1 MAIFLSSLRKS
12 GHLDRVRITI
22 CNVGSRKLGK
32 SDDYASGDWSLF
44 APNLSIYGFDADA
57 DACDAA
63 NSDLEHRQV
72 NWQENHIPL
81 ALGKS
86 SGESTLY
93 VTHNPMCSSLY
104 PPNQPYLDRFAE
116 LPELVGL
123 DFTVEME
130 TTTLDEFCQKEG
142 ITSIDFLQVDVQGA
156 DLQVLQGAE
165 QILKTVL
172 AVQTEVEFS
181 HLYVNQPL
189 FADVDAYL
197 RAKDFTFFHTTTA
210 YVPRA
215 RSPIV
220 SKNRSGQLLWGD
232 AFYFCDLLQDVE
244 MLHSK
249 TPEQIFKLACVA
261 DVLDFPDYTLELLE
275 YLTVN
280 YGNSNPAYNFAD
292 NIVEGLNQFPLLVQG
307 GLENLP
313 VIQNIQKFLT
323 NLDLDSV
330 APTPSKQQAASPTAV
345 FHSDHYQRHNQRR
358 LEHLASLGL
367 NLANKTVLEV
377 GAGIGDHTHFF
388 LDRSCEVTTTEGR
401 PENLKLLQARYPG
414 LPVAFLDMDQPEA
427 DANMMFEIVYC
438 YGLLYHLKNPTEAI
452 AFMSQH
458 CTNLLLLETCV
469 SYGDGEAINPC
480 NEWAE
485 SPSQA
490 TSGWGCRPTRN
501 WVYNQL
507 KRHFNFVYLPIT
519 QPNHEQFPTDW
530 STDPQ
535 NDLLSR
541 SVFIASRTAIH
552 NPILIEEV
560 LMQQRKH

>member
-1 MAIFLSSLRKS
+1 MSIFISSLKSS
-12 GHLDRVRITI
+12 GHLDRVHITI

-32 SDDYASGDWSLF
+32 GDDYASGDWGLF

-63 NSDLEHRQV
+63 NADLENRQV
-72 NWQENHIPL
+72 NWTEKHVPL
-81 ALGKS
+81 ALSKAI
-86 SGESTLY
+86 GESTLY
-93 VTHNPMCSSLY
+93 VTQNPMCSSLY
-104 PPNQPYLDRFAE
+104 LPNEPYLARFAS
-116 LPELVGL
+116 LPELANL
-123 DFTVEME
+123 DFTIEME
-130 TTTLDEFCQKEG
+130 TTTLDVFCQQEG
-142 ITSIDFLQVDVQGA
+142 IESIDFLQVDVQGA

-172 AVQTEVEFS
+172 AVQAEVEFS

-189 FADVDAYL
+189 FADVDTYL
-197 RAKDFTFFHTTTA
+197 RAQDFTFFHTTTA

-220 SKNRSGQLLWGD
+220 SAARSGQLLWGD
-232 AFYFCDLLQDVE
+232 AFYFCDLLQDIE

-249 TPEQIFKLACVA
+249 TPEQLFKLACIA

-280 YGNSNPAYNFAD
+280 YGSNPAYNFAD
-292 NIVEGLNQFPLLVQG
+292 NIVEGLSQFPRLVQD
-307 GLENLP
+307 GLGTLS
-313 VIQNIQKFLT
+313 VVQNIQNYLT
-323 NLDLDSV
+323 NPDLNSV
-330 APTPSKQQAASPTAV
+330 LPAPSMQTSSSPTDV

-367 NLANKTVLEV
+367 NISGKTVLEV

-388 LDRSCEVTTTEGR
+388 LDRLCQVTTTEGR
-401 PENLKLLQARYPG
+401 PENLELLQARYPK
-414 LPVAFLDMDQPEA
+414 LLVALLDMDQPEM
-427 DANMMFEIVYC
+427 DSDTLFDIVYC
-438 YGLLYHLKNPTEAI
+438 YGLLYHLKNPVEAI

-458 CTNLLLLETCV
+458 CTDMLLLETCV
-469 SYGDGEAINPC
+469 SYGEEEAINPC
-480 NEWAE
+480 HEWAE

-490 TSGWGCRPTRN
+490 VSGWGCRPNRR
-501 WVYNQL
+501 WIYNQL
-507 KRHFNFVYLPIT
+507 KQHFDFVYLPVT

-530 STDPQ
+530 SVNPQ

-541 SVFIASRTAIH
+541 SVFIASRSAIQ
-552 NPILIEEV
+552 NPLLVEELLI
-560 LMQQRKH
+560 QQRKH